1 MTGMGGAIGLVAG
14 VFLLKFVMSQIK
26 VDMVWLTARPAAISF
41 VWALILTMLSACFV
55 DFLLYFKLERINM
68 AEALKSVE

>member
-1 MTGMGGAIGLVAG
+1 MGTVLGLIGG
-14 VFLLKFVMSQIK
+14 IFLLRFVMSQIK
-26 VDMVWLTARPAAISF
+26 IDMVWFQTRLEPMSF
-41 VWALILTMLSACFV
+41 FWATVITMVSACVV